1 MICFNDIGCGIV
13 KIYKSVKTMKQVRII
28 LYFRFVNLTDLLKYK
43 KVTAMENLQTSYL
56 GLRLRNPLIAGS
68 CGMTNSISNI
78 KELASK
84 GVGAVVIK
92 SLFEEQITIETKNAI
107 KSEEGEVKTFTQAPD
122 KLFGKRIYDYDE
134 AYSYIFDYAKSNT
147 LEKYLAFLREAKNS
161 VDIPVIASINCI
173 SNQNWHSFA
182 KNIQDTKADALELNI
197 YILPSD
203 WRRSGEDNERIYFDI
218 IREVM
223 NFVDI
228 PVAVKIGYYF
238 SSMVQ
243 SVRKLSESGI
253 KGLVLF
259 NRPYNTDFNI
269 DKIDIGHGPVF
280 SSNDE
285 YTHTLRWI
293 SILSGH
299 VKCDL
304 SASTGVHDYKAFIK
318 MLLAGATTVQIASAL
333 YKEGLNVIPEIL
345 ENTTEWMKIHNLE
358 TVDSFRGKLS
368 QANLENPA
376 AVERVQFMKLY
387 SGIE

>member
-1 MICFNDIGCGIV
+1 
-13 KIYKSVKTMKQVRII
+13 
-28 LYFRFVNLTDLLKYK
+28 
-43 KVTAMENLQTSYL
+43 MENLQTNYL
-56 GLRLRNPLIAGS
+56 GLKLKNPLIAGS
-68 CGMTNSISNI
+68 CGLTNSVSNI

-92 SLFEEQITIETKNAI
+92 SLFEEQINIETKNAV
-107 KSEEGEVKTFTQAPD
+107 KLEEGEIKKFTKASD

-134 AYSYIFDYAKSNT
+134 AYSYIFDYAKTHT
-147 LEKYLAFLREAKNS
+147 LEKYLAFLSEVKNS
-161 VDIPVIASINCI
+161 VDIPIIASINCI
-173 SNQNWHSFA
+173 SNQNWHAFA
-182 KNIQDTKADALELNI
+182 KKIQDTKVDGLELNI

-203 WRRSGEDNERIYFDI
+203 WRRSGEDNERIYYDI
-218 IREVM
+218 IREVR
-223 NFVDI
+223 NYVDI

-243 SVRKLSESGI
+243 SVHRLSESGI

-269 DKIDIGHGPVF
+269 DKIGISHGPVF

-285 YTHTLRWI
+285 YMHTLRWI

-299 VKCDL
+299 VKGDL
-304 SASTGVHDYKAFIK
+304 SASTGVHDYKAFVK

-333 YKEGLNVIPEIL
+333 YKEGFDIISDIL
-345 ENTTEWMKIHNLE
+345 KNTVEWMKNHKFE

-368 QANLENPA
+368 QKNL
-376 AVERVQFMKLY
+376 
-387 SGIE
+387 

>member
-1 MICFNDIGCGIV
+1 
-13 KIYKSVKTMKQVRII
+13 
-28 LYFRFVNLTDLLKYK
+28 
-43 KVTAMENLQTSYL
+43 MENLQTSYL
-56 GLRLRNPLIAGS
+56 GLKLRNPLIAGS
-68 CGMTNSISNI
+68 CGITNSISNI

-107 KSEEGEVKTFTQAPD
+107 KSEEGEIKTFTQAPD

-134 AYSYIFDYAKSNT
+134 AYSYIFDYAKENT
-147 LEKYLAFLREAKNS
+147 LEKYLSFLREAKNS
-161 VDIPVIASINCI
+161 VDIPVIASINCV

-182 KNIQDTKADALELNI
+182 KKIQDTKADALELNI

-218 IREVM
+218 IREVR
-223 NFVDI
+223 NFVGI
-228 PVAVKIGYYF
+228 PIAVKIGYYF

-259 NRPYNTDFNI
+259 NRPYNTDFDI
-269 DKIDIGHGPVF
+269 DKIEISHGPVF

-299 VKCDL
+299 LKCDL
-304 SASTGVHDYKAFIK
+304 SASTGVHDYKAFLK

-345 ENTTEWMKIHNLE
+345 KNTIDWMKIHKLE

-368 QANLENPA
+368 QTNLENPA